1 MRSNEGSCDC
11 KCVRACV
18 RACVLA
24 LARERERERETFCPP
39 KVFVPHS
46 PLLHH
51 LLSPSSDRKDGLWS
65 LSLPPSLFLPS
76 SLCPSVSLA
85 PSPAVPLCPALPPT
99 CMYLNKRTDQLLQM
113 ICGLS
118 LSLPPSL
125 PLPFSILSPSLSR
138 RERLMERTDR
148 LLHHVTEFQVRRKA
162 RVPPARRRGGA
173 AAPGVGGPE
182 LERGLPLGQNP
193 GVPAGM
199 RRECVRPISSI
210 ARARTLTVGGA
221 SENSHEATRPRG
233 PSSPGTRTTARA
245 PAGAVCQRP
254 PAAPAARCTSAH
266 IRAGALRNRR
276 AHHCP

>member
-1 MRSNEGSCDC
+1 MGIGTEWGGTETNRQRDSV
-11 KCVRACV
+11 K
-18 RACVLA
+18 
-24 LARERERERETFCPP
+24 REQW
-39 KVFVPHS
+39 
-46 PLLHH
+46 
-51 LLSPSSDRKDGLWS
+51 DGG
-65 LSLPPSLFLPS
+65 
-76 SLCPSVSLA
+76 
-85 PSPAVPLCPALPPT
+85 
-99 CMYLNKRTDQLLQM
+99 
-113 ICGLS
+113 GLS
-118 LSLPPSL
+118 LSLSP
-125 PLPFSILSPSLSR
+125 SPSLSLSPSPSPPLSR
-138 RERLMERTDR
+138 PPSLRERLIERTDR
-148 LLHHVTEFQVRRKA
+148 LLHHVNEFQVRRKA
-162 RVPPARRRGGA
+162 RVPQARRRGGA
-173 AAPGVGGPE
+173 AASGVGGPE

-276 AHHCP
+276 AHHCT